1 MTKIVHIINP
11 VKVSESSDLYNAQP
25 ITFES
30 IIIAKKNAKNSNQIT
45 ICTTQFEEDRSIV
58 PNDFTVLSNLQKSI
72 FDIHPQL
79 NGKKLPL
86 IKDIL
91 EKTKEITDSEYIIY
105 TNSDIALMPFFY
117 DAVFDFI
124 ELNHDAIVINRRRIA
139 NIYKDKNQLPLMYA
153 ELGKSHPGYDCFI
166 IKKELLNQFILGNI
180 CVGIPFIEVALIHN
194 IASFAQ
200 NPIYMTDK
208 HLTFHIG
215 LEVMPE
221 RDSAYYW
228 ANRNEFFK
236 NIYPKLKPYFS
247 LKKFPYAY
255 LPFYKRAV
263 KWVLNPSLFTSNYLH
278 LEGKNLTVKFKFL
291 LNEIRWRILQR

>member
-30 IIIAKKNAKNSNQIT
+30 IIIAKKNAKNSSKIT
-45 ICTTQFEEDRSIV
+45 ICTTQFEEDKSII
-58 PNDFTVLSNLQKSI
+58 PDEFEILSNLEQSI
-72 FDIHPQL
+72 LNIHPSLQ
-79 NGKKLPL
+79 GKKLPL

-91 EKTKEITDSEYIIY
+91 DKTKEVTESDYIIY
-105 TNSDIALMPFFY
+105 SNSDIALMPFFY
-117 DAVFDFI
+117 DTVLEYI
-124 ELNHDAIVINRRRIA
+124 ESNHDAIVINRRRIS

-166 IKKELLNQFILGNI
+166 LKKELLHQFILGNI

-200 NPIYMTDK
+200 NPIYVTDK

-221 RDSAYYW
+221 RDSEFYW
-228 ANRNEFFK
+228 TNRNEFFK

-247 LKKFPYAY
+247 IKKFPYAL
-255 LPFYKRAV
+255 LPLHKRAI
-263 KWVLNPSLFTSNYLH
+263 KWLLNPSIFITNYLQ
-278 LEGKNLTVKFKFL
+278 LESKGFIKKTGFL
-291 LNEIRWRILQR
+291 LNEIRWRILEK

>member
-11 VKVSESSDLYNAQP
+11 VKVNESADLYNAQP

-30 IIIAKKNAKNSNQIT
+30 IIIAKKNAKNSSKIT
-45 ICTTQFEEDRSIV
+45 ICTTQFEEDKSII
-58 PNDFTVLSNLQKSI
+58 PDEFTILSNLEKSI
-72 FDIHPQL
+72 LDIHPQL
-79 NGKKLPL
+79 QGKKLPL

-91 EKTKEITDSEYIIY
+91 DKTKEVTESDYIIY
-105 TNSDIALMPFFY
+105 SNSDIALMPFFY
-117 DAVFDFI
+117 DTVLEYI
-124 ELNHDAIVINRRRIA
+124 NSNHDAIVINRRRIS

-166 IKKELLNQFILGNI
+166 IKKELLQQFILGNI

-200 NPIYMTDK
+200 NPIYLTDK

-215 LEVMPE
+215 LEVMPK

-236 NIYPKLKPYFS
+236 NIYPKLKPYFGIT
-247 LKKFPYAY
+247 KFPYAY
-255 LPFYKRAV
+255 LPFYKRAI

-278 LEGKNLTVKFKFL
+278 LEGKNLTAKLKFL
-291 LNEIRWRILQR
+291 LNEIRWRVLQR